1 MATMTT
7 TISLTT
13 MGVFT
18 LDKSK
23 NKFLKHIASDIA
35 SSSNLSVSDDDKA
48 ILDSFKNNVF
58 CNKIIN
64 DSPTPFSFESFA
76 QKQLDAQKQPENIN
90 PAFPL
95 QSSSPKT
102 STKATSTTPTT
113 PKPKATT
120 STHTTTLQQEILQ
133 NAKQSATRGVIGLN
147 RRQGRITRALLTN
160 PPRPIKPDDNPVLD
174 PEVKLSTL
182 LFSLRFAPYVVV
194 SDIREGGYKIN
205 KRHKEKAFAV
215 RCDLLNVDNNT
226 KNETT
231 RFYSYEDMQACE
243 DKWVQW
249 VLKYTTISKGLF
261 DIALENPFC
270 SFTFAPKWEKIVKDA
285 GSPSLIVYDYDLE
298 DEDKK
303 KAKKKAKEKERERV
317 ENDKRGDINA
327 SK

>member
-1 MATMTT
+1 M
-7 TISLTT
+7 
-13 MGVFT
+13 
-18 LDKSK
+18 DKSK
-23 NKFLKHIASDIA
+23 NKSLKHIASDIA

-48 ILDSFKNNVF
+48 IIDSFKNNIF
-58 CNKIIN
+58 YDKIIN

-90 PAFPL
+90 P
-95 QSSSPKT
+95 SS
-102 STKATSTTPTT
+102 STTPTT
-113 PKPKATT
+113 PKP
-120 STHTTTLQQEILQ
+120 SVSPQLQQEILQ

-147 RRQGRITRALLTN
+147 RRLGRVSRALLTN

-182 LFSLRFAPYVVV
+182 LFSLRFAPYAVL
-194 SDIREGGYKIN
+194 SDIREGGYKIK
-205 KRHKEKAFAV
+205 KRNKEKAFAV

-226 KNETT
+226 KNDVT
-231 RFYSYEDMQACE
+231 RFYSYEDMCACE

-285 GSPSLIVYDYDLE
+285 GSPSLIVYDYDLD
-298 DEDKK
+298 DENKK
-303 KAKKKAKEKERERV
+303 KAKKKAKEKERERA
-317 ENDKRGDINA
+317 EKDKRGDINA

>member
-1 MATMTT
+1 
-7 TISLTT
+7 

-35 SSSNLSVSDDDKA
+35 SSSNISVSDDDKA
-48 ILDSFKNNVF
+48 ILDGFKNNIF

-76 QKQLDAQKQPENIN
+76 QKQLDAKKQLENIN
-90 PAFPL
+90 P
-95 QSSSPKT
+95 SS
-102 STKATSTTPTT
+102 STTPTT
-113 PKPKATT
+113 PKP
-120 STHTTTLQQEILQ
+120 SVSPQLQQEILQ
-133 NAKQSATRGVIGLN
+133 NARQSATRGVIGLN

-182 LFSLRFAPYVVV
+182 LFSLRFSPYIVV
-194 SDIREGGYKIN
+194 SDVREGGCKIN

-231 RFYSYEDMQACE
+231 RFYSYEDMCACE

-285 GSPSLIVYDYDLE
+285 GSPSLIVYDYDLN

-303 KAKKKAKEKERERV
+303 KAKKKAKEKKRERA
-317 ENDKRGDINA
+317 EKDKRGDINA

>member
-1 MATMTT
+1 
-7 TISLTT
+7 

-23 NKFLKHIASDIA
+23 NKSLKHIASDIA

-48 ILDSFKNNVF
+48 ILDSFKNNIF
-58 CNKIIN
+58 YNKTIN

-90 PAFPL
+90 P
-95 QSSSPKT
+95 SSST
-102 STKATSTTPTT
+102 STSTSTTSTTP
-113 PKPKATT
+113 KP
-120 STHTTTLQQEILQ
+120 SVSPQLQQEILQ

-147 RRQGRITRALLTN
+147 RRLGRVSRALLTN
-160 PPRPIKPDDNPVLD
+160 PPRPIKPDDNPILD

-182 LFSLRFAPYVVV
+182 LFSLRFAPYSVL
-194 SDIREGGYKIN
+194 SDIREGGYKIKKKN
-205 KRHKEKAFAV
+205 KEKAFAV
-215 RCDLLNVDNNT
+215 RCDLLNVGNNT
-226 KNETT
+226 KNDVT
-231 RFYSYEDMQACE
+231 RFYSYEDMRACE

-285 GSPSLIVYDYDLE
+285 GSPSLIVYDYDLG
-298 DEDKK
+298 DENKK

-317 ENDKRGDINA
+317 EKDKRGDINA

>member
-1 MATMTT
+1 
-7 TISLTT
+7 

-35 SSSNLSVSDDDKA
+35 SSSNISVSDDDKA
-48 ILDSFKNNVF
+48 ILDGFKNNIF
-58 CNKIIN
+58 YNKIIN

-76 QKQLDAQKQPENIN
+76 QKQLENNSQKNIN
-90 PAFPL
+90 
-95 QSSSPKT
+95 SSS
-102 STKATSTTPTT
+102 STTP
-113 PKPKATT
+113 
-120 STHTTTLQQEILQ
+120 TTTLQQEILQ

-160 PPRPIKPDDNPVLD
+160 PPRPIKPDDNPILD
-174 PEVKLSTL
+174 KEVKLSTL
-182 LFSLRFAPYVVV
+182 LFSLRFSPYIVV
-194 SDIREGGYKIN
+194 SDIREGGHKIN

-231 RFYSYEDMQACE
+231 RFYSYEDMCACE

-270 SFTFAPKWEKIVKDA
+270 SFTFSPKWEKIVKDA
-285 GSPSLIVYDYDLE
+285 GSPSLIVYDYDLD

-303 KAKKKAKEKERERV
+303 KAKKKAKEKKRERA
-317 ENDKRGDINA
+317 EKDKRGDINA

>member
-1 MATMTT
+1 
-7 TISLTT
+7 

-23 NKFLKHIASDIA
+23 NKSLKHIASDIA
-35 SSSNLSVSDDDKA
+35 SSSNISVSDDDKA
-48 ILDSFKNNVF
+48 ILDSFKNNIF
-58 CNKIIN
+58 YNKIIN

-90 PAFPL
+90 PSFPL
-95 QSSSPKT
+95 QSSSHET

-120 STHTTTLQQEILQ
+120 VSTSTPKPSVSPQLQQEILQ

-147 RRQGRITRALLTN
+147 RRLGRVSRALLTN

-182 LFSLRFAPYVVV
+182 LFSLRFAPYSVL
-194 SDIREGGYKIN
+194 SDIREGGYKIKKKN
-205 KRHKEKAFAV
+205 KEKAFAV
-215 RCDLLNVDNNT
+215 RCDLLNVGNNT
-226 KNETT
+226 KNDVT

-270 SFTFAPKWEKIVKDA
+270 SFTFSPKWEKIVKDA
-285 GSPSLIVYDYDLE
+285 GSPSLIVYDYDLG
-298 DEDKK
+298 DENKK
-303 KAKKKAKEKERERV
+303 KAKKKAKEKERERA
-317 ENDKRGDINA
+317 EKDKRGDINA

>member
-1 MATMTT
+1 M
-7 TISLTT
+7 
-13 MGVFT
+13 
-18 LDKSK
+18 DKSK

-35 SSSNLSVSDDDKA
+35 SSSNISVSDDDKA
-48 ILDSFKNNVF
+48 ILDGFKNNIF

-95 QSSSPKT
+95 QSSSHENSP
-102 STKATSTTPTT
+102 KATSTTPTT

-147 RRQGRITRALLTN
+147 RRQGRITRALFTN
-160 PPRPIKPDDNPVLD
+160 PPRPIKPDDNPILD
-174 PEVKLSTL
+174 KEVKLSTL
-182 LFSLRFAPYVVV
+182 LFSLRFSPYIVVA
-194 SDIREGGYKIN
+194 DIREGGHKIN

-226 KNETT
+226 KNDVT
-231 RFYSYEDMQACE
+231 RFYSYEDMCACE

-249 VLKYTTISKGLF
+249 LLKYTTISKGLF

-285 GSPSLIVYDYDLE
+285 GSPSLIVYDYDLG

-303 KAKKKAKEKERERV
+303 KAKKKAKEKKRERV
-317 ENDKRGDINA
+317 EKDKRGDINA

>member
-1 MATMTT
+1 
-7 TISLTT
+7 

-48 ILDSFKNNVF
+48 ILDGFKNNIF
-58 CNKIIN
+58 YNKIIN

-90 PAFPL
+90 P
-95 QSSSPKT
+95 SSSTSSPSSAST
-102 STKATSTTPTT
+102 STTSTTP
-113 PKPKATT
+113 KP
-120 STHTTTLQQEILQ
+120 SVSPQLQQEILQ

-174 PEVKLSTL
+174 KEVKLSTL
-182 LFSLRFAPYVVV
+182 LFSLRFSPYIVVA
-194 SDIREGGYKIN
+194 DIREGGYKIN

-231 RFYSYEDMQACE
+231 RFYSYEDMCACE

-270 SFTFAPKWEKIVKDA
+270 SFTFSPKWEKIVKDA
-285 GSPSLIVYDYDLE
+285 GSPSLIVYDYDLG

-303 KAKKKAKEKERERV
+303 KAKKKAKEKKRERV
-317 ENDKRGDINA
+317 EKNKRGDINA

>member
-1 MATMTT
+1 M
-7 TISLTT
+7 
-13 MGVFT
+13 
-18 LDKSK
+18 DKSK
-23 NKFLKHIASDIA
+23 NKSLKHIASDIA

-48 ILDSFKNNVF
+48 IIDSFKNNIF
-58 CNKIIN
+58 YNKTIN

-76 QKQLDAQKQPENIN
+76 QKQLDAQKQLENIN
-90 PAFPL
+90 PSL
-95 QSSSPKT
+95 
-102 STKATSTTPTT
+102 STTPTT
-113 PKPKATT
+113 PKP
-120 STHTTTLQQEILQ
+120 SVSPQLQQEILQ

-147 RRQGRITRALLTN
+147 RRLGRVSRALLTN

-182 LFSLRFAPYVVV
+182 LFSLRFAPYAVL
-194 SDIREGGYKIN
+194 SDIREGGYKIK
-205 KRHKEKAFAV
+205 KRNKEKAFAV

-226 KNETT
+226 KNEVT

-285 GSPSLIVYDYDLE
+285 GSPSLIVYDYDLD
-298 DEDKK
+298 DENKK
-303 KAKKKAKEKERERV
+303 KAKKKAKEKERERA
-317 ENDKRGDINA
+317 EKDKRGDINA

>member
-1 MATMTT
+1 M
-7 TISLTT
+7 
-13 MGVFT
+13 
-18 LDKSK
+18 DKSK

-48 ILDSFKNNVF
+48 ILDGFKNNIF

-90 PAFPL
+90 P
-95 QSSSPKT
+95 SSST
-102 STKATSTTPTT
+102 SSPSSASTSTTPTT
-113 PKPKATT
+113 PKP
-120 STHTTTLQQEILQ
+120 SVSPQLQQEILQ

-174 PEVKLSTL
+174 KEVKLSTL
-182 LFSLRFAPYVVV
+182 LFSLRFSPYIVVA
-194 SDIREGGYKIN
+194 DIREGGYKIN

-231 RFYSYEDMQACE
+231 RFYSYEDMCACE

-270 SFTFAPKWEKIVKDA
+270 SFTFSPKWEKIVKDA
-285 GSPSLIVYDYDLE
+285 GSPSLIVYDYDLG

-303 KAKKKAKEKERERV
+303 KAKKKAKEKKRERA
-317 ENDKRGDINA
+317 EKDKRGDINA